1 MASLVNHEVP
11 RKIYEMHEIK
21 NSLSTKEDAAETS
34 KRQEGK
40 ANQTFQARANRK
52 EEPEE
57 KKRAKNEAVYEVICG
72 G

>member
-1 MASLVNHEVP
+1 MGSLVIPEVH
-11 RKIYEMHEIK
+11 RKVYEVQEIK
-21 NSLSTKEDAAETS
+21 NHRSINE
-34 KRQEGK
+34 K
-40 ANQTFQARANRK
+40 AIRK